1 MEKEHITFKVSSLD
15 PIEWLDFKKDC
26 EGANP
31 ECL

>member
-15 PIEWLDFKKDC
+15 LTEWLDFKKDC

-31 ECL
+31 ACL